1 MVGSSR
7 TVPVDNLLSRFRP
20 THRESAPLA
29 TTVTTSAIAS
39 PCAANAGAIVP
50 RHETLQDTRS
60 QRERRARADAGDL
73 QARLDLIPLRD
84 IEDQLSRRFRTAQ
97 PDCSILECLNGRD
110 NTLASYQAASAVL
123 EELADSTEQ
132 AALTSALVYRYVQA
146 HSLWKGH
153 PDPKVTSAETF
164 LDTLDNSDYVKAN
177 IVIGSSADLSKQRS
191 LKVLEDAWGSDWFEK
206 IPTELRDP
214 RWVRAKE
221 CSKRLLSQMTT
232 NARRGYRLEKAID
245 HWTRSMRRRT
255 DEDARREHRISLPRS
270 RYIIL
275 DDVRLLNERDPSEDS
290 DTQPARQSAIPD
302 SPKDDRLR
310 VELVSAFAPLSPSS
324 NKPDY
329 SAARPSKTPRKR
341 KRNASEGA
349 MVNSSGN
356 ESGEDDNDGWRVVTG
371 GTEMV
376 KRVRNSLIRKPV
388 AITSSEPQS
397 LNLPTPAQ
405 QSVTTDKDVSQSSQT
420 HSQLHPS
427 PTCDGPGV
435 ALLLR
440 KFIDAF
446 YSMPTLDNDPNAD
459 HRCCDLCRPK
469 ALRAF
474 KILESVL
481 RPCVKDLEKIQ
492 IHRYSDGNVE
502 ATQICDISPS
512 RRGMVR
518 KHTSLFVDGSLDDD

>member
-1 MVGSSR
+1 MAS
-7 TVPVDNLLSRFRP
+7 PNAFRCATLEKPPGTAVTP
-20 THRESAPLA
+20 T
-29 TTVTTSAIAS
+29 AIAS
-39 PCAANAGAIVP
+39 PRLATAVAIVP
-50 RHETLQDTRS
+50 RYETLQDTRS
-60 QRERRARADAGDL
+60 QTERRARANAGDL
-73 QARLDLIPLRD
+73 QPRLDLIPLGD

-110 NTLASYQAASAVL
+110 ETLAGHRAASIVL

-153 PDPKVTSAETF
+153 PDPSVTSAETF

-191 LKVLEDAWGSDWFEK
+191 LKVLEDAWGTTWFEK

-214 RWVRAKE
+214 RWVRAEE

-232 NARRGYRLEKAID
+232 NARRGYSLEKAID
-245 HWTRSMRRRT
+245 HWTRSMQRRT

-270 RYIIL
+270 RCIIL
-275 DDVRLLNERDPSEDS
+275 DDVRSLNERDPSDDS
-290 DTQPARQSAIPD
+290 DTQQARQSAIPD

-310 VELVSAFAPLSPSS
+310 VELVPAFAPVSGLSE
-324 NKPDY
+324 KPDY
-329 SAARPSKTPRKR
+329 SAARPYKTPRKR
-341 KRNASEGA
+341 KRNASEA
-349 MVNSSGN
+349 AVVDSSGD
-356 ESGEDDNDGWRVVTG
+356 EGGEGGDDGWRVVAG

-388 AITSSEPQS
+388 EIASSGPQS
-397 LNLPTPAQ
+397 SDLPAPTQ
-405 QSVTTDKDVSQSSQT
+405 QSATTEKDASRLSQILSWSPDGG
-420 HSQLHPS
+420 SHPS

-446 YSMPTLDNDPNAD
+446 HDMPALDNDPNAD
-459 HRCCDLCRPK
+459 HRCFDLCRPK

-474 KILESVL
+474 KIFEKVL
-481 RPCVKDLEKIQ
+481 LPCAKD
-492 IHRYSDGNVE
+492 
-502 ATQICDISPS
+502 
-512 RRGMVR
+512 
-518 KHTSLFVDGSLDDD
+518 